1 MEKSYKRLKYACYFN
16 NLSIAVVGTLSPIL
30 FLTFYDLYGIS
41 YTKLGFLVFIN
52 FSTQL
57 CVDLL
62 MSLISGRMNT
72 APLIRSMP
80 FLTMAGFA
88 IFGLAPM
95 IPFGSVYLWLTCG
108 TVLFSLSAGLNE
120 VFTSPLIAS
129 IPAENPEK
137 EMSKLHSVYAWGT
150 VFVVT
155 FSTLF
160 LLFFGNN
167 RWQLLPFLYITV
179 PLCAF
184 LLFAGTKIPALNEEK
199 KTEGVKKG
207 GEKKLLFLCVLAI
220 FFGGASECTMAQWSS
235 GYLERVLSVSKTL
248 CDILGVAMFGVMLAL
263 GRTLHSKYG
272 GRISTILLISA
283 IGTAI
288 CYIVV
293 AICPIPAITIA
304 FCALCGLCTSMLWP
318 GTLILMANI
327 CPRSGVVAYALMAA
341 GGDLGAS
348 VGPQLVGFLTDLSVS
363 STYIGSLATTLGMTS
378 ETLGLKGSMLL
389 CVAFPI
395 LAAIIFYF
403 LRKIEIRNACK
414 NPNVETSV

>member
-72 APLIRSMP
+72 APLIRLMP
-80 FLTMAGFA
+80 FFTMAGFA
-88 IFGLAPM
+88 LFGLAPM

-155 FSTLF
+155 VSTLF
-160 LLFFGNN
+160 LLLLGNK
-167 RWQLLPFLYITV
+167 RWQWLPFLYMTV
-179 PLCAF
+179 PFCAF
-184 LLFAGTKIPALNEEK
+184 LLFLGTKIPALNEEK
-199 KTEGVKKG
+199 KTEKAEKV
-207 GEKKLLFLCVLAI
+207 GERKRLLLCVLAI

-263 GRTLHSKYG
+263 GRTLYSKYG
-272 GRISTILLISA
+272 GRISTILLFSA
-283 IGTAI
+283 IGTAV
-288 CYIVV
+288 CYLVV
-293 AICPIPAITIA
+293 AISPIPAVSIT
-304 FCALCGLCTSMLWP
+304 FCALCGLFTSMLWP

-327 CPRSGVVAYALMAA
+327 CPRAGVVAYALMAA

-348 VGPQLVGFLTDLSVS
+348 VGPQLVGYLTDLSVAS
-363 STYIGSLATTLGMTS
+363 EKIGALAASLGMTN
-378 ETLGLKGSMLL
+378 EALGLKGSMLL
-389 CVAFPI
+389 CVAFPFF
-395 LAAIIFYF
+395 AAILFYF
-403 LRKIEIRNACK
+403 LRRIEIRNTHK
-414 NPNVETSV
+414 KLKIEISS

>member
-1 MEKSYKRLKYACYFN
+1 MIASHKRLKYACYFN

-30 FLTFYDLYGIS
+30 FLTFHDLYGIS

-57 CVDLL
+57 CVDIL

-72 APLIRSMP
+72 APLIRTMP

-88 IFGLAPM
+88 LFGLAPA
-95 IPFGSVYLWLTCG
+95 IPFGSVYAWLTLG

-120 VFTSPLIAS
+120 VFTSPMIAS
-129 IPAENPEK
+129 IPSENPEK

-155 FSTLF
+155 GSTLF
-160 LLFFGNN
+160 LLLFGNK
-167 RWQLLPFLYITV
+167 RWQWLPFLYIAV

-184 LLFAGTKIPALNEEK
+184 LLFTGVQIPALNEEK
-199 KTEGVKKG
+199 KTANADSKSR
-207 GEKKLLFLCVLAI
+207 KKLLFLCILAI
-220 FFGGASECTMAQWSS
+220 FLGGASECTMAQWSS
-235 GYLERVLSVSKTL
+235 GYLERVLSVSKTV

-263 GRTLHSKYG
+263 GRTLYSKYG
-272 GRISTILLISA
+272 GHIGRILFFSA
-283 IGTAI
+283 IGATI

-293 AICPIPAITIA
+293 ALCPIPAVSIA

-318 GTLILMANI
+318 GTLILMANV
-327 CPRSGVVAYALMAA
+327 CPSAGVVAYALMAA

-348 VGPQLVGFLTDLSVS
+348 IGPQLVGFLTDISAG
-363 STYIGSLATTLGMTS
+363 STQMATLAKNLGMSS
-378 ETLGLKGSMLL
+378 EVLGMKGSMLI
-389 CVAFPI
+389 CAIFPL
-395 LAAIIFYF
+395 LAAILYLF
-403 LRKIEIRNACK
+403 LSKKEK
-414 NPNVETSV
+414 

>member
-72 APLIRSMP
+72 APLIRLMP
-80 FLTMAGFA
+80 FFTMAGFA
-88 IFGLAPM
+88 LFGLAPM

-155 FSTLF
+155 VSTLF
-160 LLFFGNN
+160 LLLFGNK
-167 RWQLLPFLYITV
+167 RWQWLPFLYMTV
-179 PLCAF
+179 PFCAF

-199 KTEGVKKG
+199 KERTAKKG
-207 GEKKLLFLCVLAI
+207 GERKLLFLCVLAI

-263 GRTLHSKYG
+263 GRTLYSKYG
-272 GRISTILLISA
+272 GRISTILLFSA
-283 IGTAI
+283 IGTVV
-288 CYIVV
+288 CYVVV
-293 AICPIPAITIA
+293 AICPIPAVSIT

-318 GTLILMANI
+318 GTLILMANV
-327 CPRSGVVAYALMAA
+327 CPRAGVVAYALMAA

-348 VGPQLVGFLTDLSVS
+348 IGPQLVGFLTDVSVAS
-363 STYIGSLATTLGMTS
+363 PEICELAGTLGIS
-378 ETLGLKGSMLL
+378 AEVLGMKGSMLI
-389 CVAFPI
+389 CSIFPL
-395 LAAIIFYF
+395 LAVVFYYF
-403 LRKIEIRNACK
+403 LSKKEKRPIG
-414 NPNVETSV
+414 